1 MIIFVSMNGCGFCT
15 KAKQALATE
24 IMNNEVKVMS
34 PEEALESNYF
44 SKSDLQAFPTF
55 LNVKNNKIEKGF
67 RSKDHLFSALEYKKE
82 KFSVTKEKLPSGIGV
97 L

>member
-1 MIIFVSMNGCGFCT
+1 MDGCGFCT

-24 IMNNEVKVMS
+24 IMDNEVKVMS
-34 PEEALESNYF
+34 PEEALERNYF
-44 SKSDLQAFPTF
+44 SNSDLQAFPTF

-67 RSKDHLFSALEYKKE
+67 RSKEHLFSALEYKKE
-82 KFSVTKEKLPSGIGV
+82 NFSLVTEKLHSGIGV